1 MTLLCIE
8 YKVVSVSY
16 FMDVMQ
22 PFELNILLDNM
33 GKSVK
38 SDWERTRQLCYSI
51 VQVNSKKHLKPS
63 DVMKL
68 PWDNDTKKVKK
79 NVDTDAL
86 NKLAAK
92 MKEMNK

>member
-1 MTLLCIE
+1 MALLCIE
-8 YKVVSVSY
+8 YKVVSIQY

-22 PFELNILLDNM
+22 PFELNILLENM
-33 GKSVK
+33 SKSVK
-38 SDWERTRQLCYSI
+38 SDWERARQICYTI
-51 VQVNSKKHLKPS
+51 TQVNSKKHLKPS

-68 PWDNDTKKVKK
+68 PWDNDTKKAKK

-86 NKLAAK
+86 NKLAAR